1 MATGIFQKP
10 CPACASLLPR
20 EATACE
26 CGYMFDADEDAG
38 DESQQLLQ
46 EELFETYLAARV
58 QQALADLEAAR
69 TTLAAT
75 PTDTTKAYALLA
87 RVQTLQTQRAEL
99 QAQRDKI
106 AALRARLATTAA
118 VPGASFRAVQAARAA
133 EIVSRNTAPADCP
146 HCGAAIPADV
156 GRCVCPAAV
165 SVFVDGVA
173 LKATIKPPN

>member
-20 EATACE
+20 EATGCE

-46 EELFETYLAARV
+46 EELFETYLTARL

-69 TTLAAT
+69 ATLAAT
-75 PTDTTKAYALLA
+75 PADTTKAYALLA
-87 RVQTLQTQRAEL
+87 RVQTLQTQRVEL
-99 QAQRDKI
+99 RAQQEKI
-106 AALRARLATTAA
+106 AALRARVATTAA
-118 VPGASFRAVQAARAA
+118 MPGASFRAVQAARAA
-133 EIVSRNTAPADCP
+133 EIVSRNTAPAGCP

-156 GRCVCPAAV
+156 GRCTCPAAV
-165 SVFVDGVA
+165 SVFVDSVA
-173 LKATIKPPN
+173 LQATLKPTN